1 MKSLFDQEVFNEIS
15 TRLAALTENSQAKW
29 GKMTPGQMLA
39 HCQAPLNIMLEK
51 EDYGLKPNWLINVLF
66 KKSLYNDSPMRK
78 NLPTAK
84 GLKQREPKD
93 FNQEKTKIEVLLN
106 EVNAQR
112 DRQEWAPHP
121 AFGKFTAS
129 QYGKIQYKHLDH
141 HLKQFGV

>member
-1 MKSLFDQEVFNEIS
+1 MKSLFDQDAYSEIQS
-15 TRLAALTENSQAKW
+15 RLDKLTENSTRKW
-29 GKMTPGQMLA
+29 GKMTPAQMLA
-39 HCQAPLNIMLEK
+39 HCQGPLNIMLEK
-51 EDYGLKPNWLINVLF
+51 EDYGLKPNWLINFFF

-84 GLKQREPKD
+84 SLKQTDPKD
-93 FNQEKTKIEVLLN
+93 FTTEKAIIKGLLY
-106 EVNAQR
+106 EIDAQR
-112 DRQEWAPHP
+112 DKTEWAPHP